1 LTETDF
7 TKDSAFSFEALKIID
22 LLKPALSIELY
33 ENLTAVMSPIYLL
46 GRMNQIYVEV
56 YSRVLQG
63 ICSREHF
70 SHGFPSLIILTL
82 LEMINRSEKDQVVL
96 NCLSTLRFSVSSND
110 PLFTDLDVVGR
121 VIASCEARLERK
133 VEWNVELFEA
143 CVVLMSSFNLQSAEL
158 EQVLS
163 IYIKM
168 TERCDHNFAA
178 SAMHIVAHLSSQI
191 SLCVENL
198 YQHYDSLARNP

>member
-1 LTETDF
+1 MVTQNTFERKYSNSISFGTLADILNLAGDNQLCDEQLAEFLVTTLTETDF

-70 SHGFPSLIILTL
+70 SHGFPSLIILTI
-82 LEMINRSEKDQVVL
+82 LEMINRNEKDQVVL
-96 NCLSTLRFSVSSND
+96 NCLSTLRFS
-110 PLFTDLDVVGR
+110 F
-121 VIASCEARLERK
+121 
-133 VEWNVELFEA
+133 
-143 CVVLMSSFNLQSAEL
+143 
-158 EQVLS
+158 
-163 IYIKM
+163 IK
-168 TERCDHNFAA
+168 RPIIH
-178 SAMHIVAHLSSQI
+178 
-191 SLCVENL
+191 
-198 YQHYDSLARNP
+198 